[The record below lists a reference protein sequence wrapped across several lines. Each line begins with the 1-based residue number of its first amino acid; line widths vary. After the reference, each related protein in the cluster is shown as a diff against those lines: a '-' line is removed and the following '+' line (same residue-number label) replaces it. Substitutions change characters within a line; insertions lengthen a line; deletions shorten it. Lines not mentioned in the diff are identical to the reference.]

1 MEEKV
6 KIIECPRDAM
16 QGMQHM
22 VPSATKSDYLNQL
35 MNVGFHTL
43 DFGSFVSPK
52 VVPQMRDTAEVLVNL
67 KSEKSSTH
75 LLAIVANTRGADI
88 ALEFGKVRFL
98 GFPLSISATFQ
109 KRNTNKSIE
118 EAIMEVNDIHLR
130 CKEQGKELVVYLSMG
145 FGNPYGE
152 AYDPEMVTTIVAK
165 LVKSGISIF
174 ALSDTVGQ
182 ADSALIHKVVTEQVA
197 QFPKIEFGLH
207 LHSRK
212 GEEKDKI
219 TAALEAGCRRF
230 DGAILGFGG
239 CPMAKDDLVG
249 NISTEK
255 LVKIVE
261 AEGFTT
267 GINHQHMDAAVSM
280 AKQVFHT

>member
-1 MEEKV
+1 M

-16 QGMQHM
+16 QGLQRM
-22 VPSATKSDYLNQL
+22 VPTGTKTEYLNQL

-52 VVPQMRDTAEVLVNL
+52 VMPQMRDTPEVLVNL
-67 KSEKSSTH
+67 NSRKSLTH
-75 LLAIVANTRGADI
+75 LLAIVANTRGAEM
-88 ALEFGKVRFL
+88 ALEFGEVHFL
-98 GFPLSISATFQ
+98 GFPLSISSTFQ

-118 EAIMEVNDIHLR
+118 QAIKEVYDIHLR
-130 CKEQGKELVVYLSMG
+130 CKDKGKELVVYLSMG

-152 AYDPEMVTTIVAK
+152 AYDPEMVTSIVEN

-174 ALSDTVGQ
+174 AISDTVGL
-182 ADSALIHKVVTEQVA
+182 ADAALIYKVVAEQVI
-197 QFPKIEFGLH
+197 QFPEIEFGVH
-207 LHSRK
+207 LHSRQ

-219 TAALEAGCRRF
+219 MAALDAGCRRF

-249 NISTEK
+249 NLPTEK

-267 GINHQHMDAAVSM
+267 GINHQHLDVAVRM